1 MIDERNIELIHADLD
16 GELSREERAELARV
30 LLANPEARALR
41 DELSRL
47 FGELARLDEVSP
59 PAGLTTSVLARIPA
73 AGPAR
78 RWGVISGGWDG
89 RAALRYAAVFVG
101 GLLTSA
107 AVFQLGRH
115 GAVAPDVSELVG
127 TIGGHDIAAQQTPA
141 DRIRLELDQV
151 DGTINS
157 WELGSQLVLELDLRA
172 REPVEVVA
180 HHGDQTVRF
189 SLGAQGDAA
198 PEHLL
203 WLPAA
208 GGTTRAGI
216 DVTVLGA
223 GGLLYEGTLE
233 AQVN

>member
-1 MIDERNIELIHADLD
+1 MIDERHFELIHADLD
-16 GELSREERAELARV
+16 GELSREDRAELARV
-30 LLANPEARALR
+30 LLANPEARAQR

-47 FGELARLDEVSP
+47 FAELARLDDVPP
-59 PAGLTTSVLARIPA
+59 PADLTPSVLARIPG

-78 RWGVISGGWDG
+78 RSGVISGGWDG

-107 AVFQLGRH
+107 VVFQLGRH
-115 GAVAPDVSELVG
+115 GAVAPDVSDLVG
-127 TIGGHDIAAQQTPA
+127 TIGGHDIASQQAPA

-157 WELGSQLVLELDLRA
+157 WEVGSQLVLELDLRA

-180 HHGDQTVRF
+180 HHADQTVRF
-189 SLGAQGDAA
+189 NLGTQGDAA
-198 PEHLL
+198 AEHLL

-208 GGTTRAGI
+208 GGATESGI
-216 DVTVLGA
+216 DITVAGA
-223 GGLLYEGTLE
+223 AGVLYEGTLE
-233 AQVN
+233 ARVN